1 MKVEKKDLARAQVE
15 LTVELSVDEL
25 KPYFDQAIKKLANEI
40 EIKGFRPGKAP
51 YEILKQK
58 IGEMSILEEA
68 SRIAINKIID
78 RIIKENVSRPAVGQ
92 PQINISK
99 LAPNNPLEF
108 KIILSL
114 LPEAQIGNYKDLKIK
129 LTKAEVADEEV
140 KIMIEQL
147 RETRVEE
154 ALAEREVRDE
164 DKVIVDIGMFLDKIP
179 VEGGQGKDTAVI
191 IGKNYIIPGFDKK
204 LIGARK
210 NEERKFSLPY
220 PESHHLKNL
229 AGKLV
234 DFSVKIKEVYQRELP
249 EVNEQFA
256 AAFGLKSAAELK
268 NNIKKTLLEEKQAKN
283 LQQAEIEILDK
294 IMAKSKLGDIPET
307 LISHEG
313 EVMLSELENNIAQQ
327 GGKFEDYLKSLNKT
341 REQLILD
348 LLPQAV
354 KRVKSALIIR
364 EISIIEKIEATET
377 EVEKNQ
383 EEVLAHYK
391 GNKEIEQ
398 RVKSGQYKNYLY
410 NAITNRKVIEKL
422 REWNVAKQ

>member
-40 EIKGFRPGKAP
+40 EIKGFRLGKAP

-294 IMAKSKLGDIPET
+294 IMAKSKFGDIPET